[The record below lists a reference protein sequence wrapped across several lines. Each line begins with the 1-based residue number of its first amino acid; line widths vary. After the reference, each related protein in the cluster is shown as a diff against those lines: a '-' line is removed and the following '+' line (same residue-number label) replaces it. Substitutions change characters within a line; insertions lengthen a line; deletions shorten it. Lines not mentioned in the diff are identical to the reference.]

1 MVSSMKRPGLKA
13 ALSLAVGDQKAA
25 PDAPDPELI
34 SGGSSRAPV
43 RVGRRQIA
51 GWFAPEVARQLH
63 MIAVEEDT
71 TLQAIMAEAFNDVF
85 AKRGKPRIA

>member
-1 MVSSMKRPGLKA
+1 MKRPGLKA
-13 ALSLAVGDQKAA
+13 ALSLAVGGQKAA
-25 PDAPDPELI
+25 PDAPDQELT